1 MVFATKVVWGGGW
14 GLGRGRVKFCLAPA
28 RAPLF
33 GEREISLSCAHPAH
47 THSLFQSPILD
58 QSVFIRWRTSPGAQ
72 PPKNPL
78 VGPMN
83 SKRLA
88 PQVLPENPAHTSRR
102 TYLLNR
108 KAECFFVY
116 IYIYGAHPCA
126 QYPVR
131 GSFSGLLGCVLG
143 AIWNQFVENSRCLHI
158 CCAHPLA
165 HSPSWRL
172 FGYKLVV
179 QFWRAAIYIHIYI
192 YIHTVY
198 LHIP

>member
-116 IYIYGAHPCA
+116 IYTAHTPA
-126 QYPVR
+126 HSTPLGVR
-131 GSFSGLLGCVLG
+131 FRDFWDVFWGPFGINSWKTQGVCTFAAHTPWRTALLGDFLD
-143 AIWNQFVENSRCLHI
+143 I
-158 CCAHPLA
+158 
-165 HSPSWRL
+165 SW
-172 FGYKLVV
+172 
-179 QFWRAAIYIHIYI
+179 
-192 YIHTVY
+192 
-198 LHIP
+198 